1 MADSVYENIRASRVQ
16 GTAVYNP
23 VGERL
28 GAIDDLVIGKRDGTV
43 KYAIMSFG
51 GFLGMGE
58 EYYPVPWDMLR
69 YDAGKGGYVADL
81 TKERLTG
88 SPRFNRGDEPNWTDP
103 AFGRRIDDYYGSPP
117 I

>member
-1 MADSVYENIRASRVQ
+1 MADSVYENIRSSRVR

-23 VGERL
+23 AGERL
-28 GAIDDLVIGKRDGTV
+28 GAIDDLVIGKRDGMV

-58 EYYPVPWDMLR
+58 AYYPVPWNMLR
-69 YDAGKGGYVADL
+69 YDADRGGYVADL
-81 TKERLTG
+81 TKEKLTD
-88 SPRFNRGDEPNWTDP
+88 SPRFDRGNEPNWTDP
-103 AFGRRIDDYYGSPP
+103 AFGRRIDDHYGSPP

>member
-1 MADSVYENIRASRVQ
+1 MADSAYENIRASRVQ

-23 VGERL
+23 AGERL
-28 GAIDDLVIGKRDGTV
+28 GAIDDLVIGKRDGVV

-58 EYYPVPWDMLR
+58 EYYPVPWNMLR
-69 YDAGKGGYVADL
+69 YDADKGGYVSDL
-81 TKERLTG
+81 TKDKLTD
-88 SPRFNRGDEPNWTDP
+88 SPHFPAGQEPDWTDP
-103 AFGRRIDDYYGSPP
+103 AFGRRVDYHYGSPP